1 MAVAMKLLGLAGAMA
16 TPHDEQYVQE
26 YDPSGGSAPDECV
39 LVTTPDITR
48 AKHYPSIVEGW
59 EDWKRV
65 DTRAPV
71 RADGKPNRPLTAFSV
86 TFDPVPN
93 A

>member
-48 AKHYPSIVEGW
+48 
-59 EDWKRV
+59 
-65 DTRAPV
+65 
-71 RADGKPNRPLTAFSV
+71 PLTAFSV